1 MVKFLQMK
9 NIGIILA
16 GGSGHRMRHPLPK
29 QFMTFCGQTVLE
41 HTLHAFQL
49 HPDIDEIFVV
59 THADYIAETE
69 KILQKGLFPKVTQ
82 ILNGGA
88 ERYHSTLSALRACPP
103 MECNLFIHDAVRPLV
118 SQEIISNC
126 VQALE
131 QHMACTAAIPSTDTI
146 LFSDSTYDYIQEIPD
161 RKFLFNVQ
169 TPQAFK
175 KSILEQAYQSA
186 LTDPDFHSTDDC
198 GVIQKYLPEIKIKI
212 VAGNPENLKIT
223 YPEDLGIAEKLLSQR
238 HQ

>member
-1 MVKFLQMK
+1 MK

-29 QFMTFCGQTVLE
+29 QFMTFCGKTVLE

-49 HPDIDEIFVV
+49 HPDIDEILVV

-82 ILNGGA
+82 VLNGGA

-126 VQALE
+126 AQALE

-186 LTDPDFHSTDDC
+186 LTDPDFHPTDDC